1 MRADEIRAKRLALG
15 MSRTHL
21 AAYLGVSYWT
31 VVQWEQGRRIPQ
43 MDEFSLR
50 VAFATAE
57 RAKREG
63 VTAPDWR
70 RSPVL
75 PDQAAEHAA
84 TGATGGGA

>member
-15 MSRTHL
+15 MSRTQL
-21 AAYLGVSYWT
+21 AAYLGLSYWT
-31 VVQWEQGRRIPQ
+31 IVQWEQGRRIPQ

-57 RAKREG
+57 RAAREN
-63 VTAPDWR
+63 APLPDWR

-75 PDQAAEHAA
+75 PDQGPAHAA
-84 TGATGGGA
+84 TGPDQGGV